1 MIDIAKLMETVGN
14 YGLMDESIV
23 KLNITPK
30 AKISPVRIVVRSKH
44 GAGARAGQVSKH
56 SCSIKVKVDNRT
68 AIDSYIKKEMKKMKK
83 GKSQ

>member
-68 AIDSYIKKEMKKMKK
+68 AIDSYIKKEMKK